1 MVHFYKNLICI
12 SVFRPSVIRFALII
26 VLLKTNKQKKKSI
39 CWIRLLNP
47 FACLVVFYFLLD
59 LLAVLCLVLT
69 LTCPVS
75 LCSSSS
81 AVLVL
86 HPLLLPFVVCCVVV
100 CPCSRTFPVLGFLV
114 FSESGFP
121 VLLVHSNKSWMF
133 GFRGFL
139 LFVHPQ
145 MLDFVISWLISIKSL
160 LIFYSCLLHPVFVPV
175 NYHHTRTVFS
185 MTHCILIYNI

>member
-12 SVFRPSVIRFALII
+12 SVFRPSIIRFALIII
-26 VLLKTNKQKKKSI
+26 VLLKTNKQNKKNLSVESE
-39 CWIRLLNP
+39 LLNP

-81 AVLVL
+81 AVLVP
-86 HPLLLPFVVCCVVV
+86 HPLLLPFVVCCVVCVVV
-100 CPCSRTFPVLGFLV
+100 CPCSRTFPVLGLVV
-114 FSESGFP
+114 FSESRFP

-133 GFRGFL
+133 GFRGFAL
-139 LFVHPQ
+139 CSSPDVRLCNFLTYQH
-145 MLDFVISWLISIKSL
+145 
-160 LIFYSCLLHPVFVPV
+160 
-175 NYHHTRTVFS
+175 
-185 MTHCILIYNI
+185 